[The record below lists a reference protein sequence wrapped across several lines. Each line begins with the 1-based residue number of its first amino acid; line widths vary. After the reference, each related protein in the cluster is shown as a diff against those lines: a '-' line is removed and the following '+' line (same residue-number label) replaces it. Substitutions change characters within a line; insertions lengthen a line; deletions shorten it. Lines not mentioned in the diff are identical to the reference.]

1 MHRVCSVE
9 FPSGIGAVVHSV
21 VGGQGSL
28 VPGTKTM
35 ILIPKE
41 HPMNDRPIA
50 WTELFMSVLWV
61 IRLGRV
67 GEVLVLYTDNSASE
81 HWMDKFK
88 AKPLYVAL
96 IIILSSVCLERRI
109 KLIIKRSDTDN
120 IPADPLSRWIDGTKS
135 AKRVGEEGGGVG
147 NPQ

>member
-1 MHRVCSVE
+1 
-9 FPSGIGAVVHSV
+9 
-21 VGGQGSL
+21 
-28 VPGTKTM
+28 
-35 ILIPKE
+35 
-41 HPMNDRPIA
+41 MNDRPIA

-67 GEVLVLYTDNSASE
+67 GEVLVLYTDNTASE
-81 HWMDKFK
+81 HWMAKFK

-135 AKRVGEEGGGVG
+135 AKEWERRAGEWGIPSEGPRVVCDWEGLWNWVVEIEGR
-147 NPQ
+147 